1 MLKIFFI
8 ILFANLLLG
17 ILATFIS
24 GEKYPILQKKKN
36 KSKQKENSPD
46 EIPNFEDNN
55 EEEKEV
61 NAKPIHHSPDE
72 RDDDLIIEMAK
83 KLIPTE
89 SQAKNPKIEAAKD
102 MGDHIKDY
110 VDTHPEQATKVFK
123 HWMRS
128 NSKE

>member
-1 MLKIFFI
+1 MLKIFLI

-17 ILATFIS
+17 IVATFIS

-36 KSKQKENSPD
+36 KSMKNESSPEEILSIEDYNEQDKDVSTEPIYHSSDGRDEN
-46 EIPNFEDNN
+46 
-55 EEEKEV
+55 
-61 NAKPIHHSPDE
+61 
-72 RDDDLIIEMAK
+72 LINEMAK

-89 SQAKNPKIEAAKD
+89 SQVKNPKREAAKE

-123 HWMRS
+123 HWMKS